1 MEVGAVSLI
10 MNFPSADVEIT
21 GVFLTSDPNSPVMYN
36 VSGDELRI
44 GWNTLAP
51 VWLNEGESLITL
63 KMKVNEAAGNG
74 SIYFSLAGDPLNE
87 LADGDYEVI
96 GNAVLTIDV
105 VKASALGFGE
115 NSLAENLTLSNH
127 PNPFNGTTTFVYSI
141 PVDGKVILE
150 IYDLLGNKVKVAVDE
165 TQSAGTY
172 SLKLD
177 ANQLQPGV
185 YTATIKLKNTAT
197 AITRTIKIISK

>member
-1 MEVGAVSLI
+1 MEAGAVSLI
-10 MNFPSADVEIT
+10 MNFPSDNVEIT
-21 GVFLTSDPNSPVMYN
+21 GVFLSSDPDSPLMYN

-63 KMKVNEAAGNG
+63 KMKVSDPTGNG
-74 SIYFSLAGDPLNE
+74 SIYFSLADDPLNE
-87 LADGDYEVI
+87 LADGNYEVI

-105 VKASALGFGE
+105 VKTSALGFGE

-150 IYDLLGNKVKVAVDE
+150 IYDLVGNKVKVAVDE

-185 YTATIKLKNTAT
+185 YTATIKLKNTDT